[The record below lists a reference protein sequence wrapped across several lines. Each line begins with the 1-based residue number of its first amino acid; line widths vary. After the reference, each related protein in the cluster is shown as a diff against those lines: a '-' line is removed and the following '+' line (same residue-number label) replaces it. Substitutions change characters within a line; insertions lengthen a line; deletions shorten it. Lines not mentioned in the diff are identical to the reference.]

1 MTPVTTGRSEKRA
14 STNLSL
20 MTFPQRQLSLPRSNT
35 AKDPSPFTSPPSS
48 SSESES
54 ESPPQLPT
62 RPRPGI
68 NDVTAM
74 QNQSVTGFQPPP
86 VHHRVAGKRRDHKNG
101 LGVSHDAHSAPNDH
115 EAAPPLPVRRPTQET
130 LTKSLASTRD
140 MAPPPRPVRA
150 PAQLSPPKLD
160 PMPSLHS
167 QSLSTQQFLPPP
179 TRNRP
184 KTIESKNSDQTD
196 YPVSTAPEPK
206 RPTEESSLPDVACI
220 NRRAPYVKK
229 GCSEIQTR
237 YEPKRFDVCGDVVCT
252 SGSFTRGWNTLDGE
266 QLLSLAHT
274 EGVKATAIIF
284 KPGADPDTE
293 AARIW
298 IGMNSGDMMEV
309 DIATSR
315 IVCNKPGAHGRYE
328 VLKAYRYLNEI
339 WTLDESGC
347 LHIWGPDEDGIPN
360 LNKNPTQSYKIP
372 KGHTF
377 SLVADGQLWH
387 AVSKV
392 IRVFEPSLDGSTT
405 FQVLMKPLVT
415 EGTADITSGTTIEA
429 HPGKVFFGH
438 VDGKVS
444 IYSTSDYSCQK
455 VIHISGWKINTMAA
469 LGADLWVGY
478 STGNVR
484 VYDTKKN
491 PWMTKKEWQA
501 HDSGIYQLKTDVTAP
516 YRIERAQVVSVGNDG
531 KVKLW
536 DGLLQDDKLEASL
549 KSKETQYC
557 HFNELSLVVMT
568 WNAGAATPHNLRY
581 SDGDSSF
588 FQDFVQAS
596 NSPDILVFG
605 FQELVDLEDKTA
617 TAKRFLKSK
626 KKDSSDSENMSHRYR
641 DWRDFLLKTLDDY
654 APQGHL
660 YQLLYNAPLVGL
672 FTCIFVKSSLQG
684 RIRNLQGAE
693 VKRGMGG
700 LHGNKGAIAVRF
712 QIDDSSLCFVNC
724 HLAAGQTQT
733 SSRNN
738 DVAAILEA
746 SLFSTERDASA
757 RLDYY
762 RGGGDG
768 AMIVDHEICV
778 INGDLNYRIDTMSRD
793 TVVKAVQQ
801 KNLSKLRDRDQLLVS
816 RRKNPAFRLR
826 AFEELPLNFAPTY
839 KYDVGTDRYDTSEKR
854 RSPAWCDRLLYRAN
868 GKIEQLDYGRHEIKV
883 SDHRPVS
890 GSFRLH
896 VKNVDERKRA
906 QVVMEAYNAFEDVRQ
921 KHLDE
926 AK

>member
-1 MTPVTTGRSEKRA
+1 MTAVEAFA
-14 STNLSL
+14 SRCRFGSRITLGLSS
-20 MTFPQRQLSLPRSNT
+20 TV
-35 AKDPSPFTSPPSS
+35 
-48 SSESES
+48 
-54 ESPPQLPT
+54 SPPQPAIA
-62 RPRPGI
+62 PR
-68 NDVTAM
+68 
-74 QNQSVTGFQPPP
+74 
-86 VHHRVAGKRRDHKNG
+86 
-101 LGVSHDAHSAPNDH
+101 HSARPPKKPVSSLLARFESMNN
-115 EAAPPLPVRRPTQET
+115 APPQSSSAIPRSPAPKPDRLRSFKTTAET
-130 LTKSLASTRD
+130 AV
-140 MAPPPRPVRA
+140 PP
-150 PAQLSPPKLD
+150 
-160 PMPSLHS
+160 
-167 QSLSTQQFLPPP
+167 SLSTQKFLPPP
-179 TRNRP
+179 TRNRS
-184 KTIESKNSDQTD
+184 KTLESKNSDKGD
-196 YPVSTAPEPK
+196 HSTSSSPEPK
-206 RPTEESSLPDVACI
+206 GPAEESSLPNIASI

-229 GCSEIQTR
+229 GCCDIQTR

-252 SGSFTRGWNTLDGE
+252 SGSFTRGWNTMDGE
-266 QLLSLAHT
+266 QFMSLAHT
-274 EGVKATAIIF
+274 EGVRATAIIF

-293 AARIW
+293 GTRIW

-309 DIATSR
+309 DIASSR

-328 VLKAYRYLNEI
+328 IIAAYRYLNEI

-360 LNKNPTQSYKIP
+360 LNKSPTQSYKVP

-377 SLVADGQLWH
+377 SLVADSQLWF
-387 AVSKV
+387 ATSKV

-405 FQVLMKPLVT
+405 FQVLTKPLVT
-415 EGTADITSGTTIEA
+415 EGTADITSGTTMEA

-455 VIHISGWKINTMAA
+455 VLHISGWKINTMAA
-469 LGADLWVGY
+469 VGADLWVGY
-478 STGNVR
+478 STGKVSI
-484 VYDTKKN
+484 YDTKKQ
-491 PWMTKKEWQA
+491 PWVTKKEWQA
-501 HDSGIYQLKTDVTAP
+501 HDSGIYQLKADVTAP
-516 YRIERAQVVSVGNDG
+516 YRIERAQVVSIGHDG
-531 KVKLW
+531 MVKFW
-536 DGLLQDDKLEASL
+536 DALLQDDQLEESL
-549 KSKETQYC
+549 KSNEIKYC
-557 HFNELSLVVMT
+557 QFNDLSLLVMS
-568 WNAGAATPHNLRY
+568 WNAGASTPHNLRY

-588 FQDFVQAS
+588 FQEFVQTS
-596 NSPDILVFG
+596 GSPDILVFG

-641 DWRDFLLKTLDDY
+641 DWRDFLLRTLDEC

-712 QIDDSSLCFVNC
+712 QVDDSSLCFVNC

-733 SSRNN
+733 SSRHN
-738 DVAAILEA
+738 DIAAILDA
-746 SLFSTERDASA
+746 PLFSTERDASA
-757 RLDYY
+757 RQDYY

-768 AMIVDHEICV
+768 TLIVDHEICV

-801 KNLSKLRDRDQLLVS
+801 NNLGKLRDRDQLLVS

-826 AFEELPLNFAPTY
+826 AFEELPLDFAPTY

-868 GKIEQLDYGRHEIKV
+868 GKIEQLDYGRHEIKL

-906 QVVMEAYNAFEDVRQ
+906 QVVMEAYNSFEDVRQ
-921 KHLDE
+921 KHLEDAKIHYLVVTCGFDE
-926 AK
+926 PTKKEAHG